1 MTVEILSAAAIID
14 ELKLEPHPEGGFYRQ
29 TFRDSVQGERGH
41 STAIY
46 YLLEKGQR
54 SHWHRVT
61 DAAEVWHFYC
71 GAPLALRL
79 SVDGKTT
86 ETVILGASVLAGER
100 PQAIVQADCW
110 QSAESLGDFTLVGCT
125 VSPGF
130 TFDSLVMAAPG
141 WMPG

>member
-1 MTVEILSAAAIID
+1 MNREPVSAAAIIK
-14 ELKLEPHPEGGFYRQ
+14 ELDLKPHPEGGFYRQ
-29 TFRDSVQGERGH
+29 TFRDGTGDDRGH

-61 DAAEVWHFYC
+61 DAAEVWHYYC
-71 GAPLALRL
+71 GAPLALHI
-79 SVDGKTT
+79 STDGKTT
-86 ETVILGASVLAGER
+86 ETVILGASVLTGER
-100 PQAIVQADCW
+100 PQAIVPANGW

-130 TFDSLVMAAPG
+130 TFDSFIMAEPG
-141 WMPG
+141 WQPG